1 MLHFREFFQH
11 EFQLEGLV
19 LAKIYYIHKRAWFSS
34 LIVYY
39 FLQMIAF
46 TDSTWQI
53 VIICEK

>member
-19 LAKIYYIHKRAWFSS
+19 LAKIYYINKRAWFST

-39 FLQMIAF
+39 FLQMFAF
-46 TDSTWQI
+46 TDGKVGSM
-53 VIICEK
+53 EAG